1 MMTDLFWF
9 VAGFATRAMIGFVS
23 RVSFKWRSDR
33 AWRRYMKERA
43 RKEMTI
49 MRWRIKANGI
59 RWDVGTPEDQ
69 ADFGYDL
76 TKLPNSAETI
86 VSADDE
92 ADAIDQG
99 LNDISDSFGFLID
112 DTESIEVE
120 LLPQR
125 RRRTD

>member
-1 MMTDLFWF
+1 MSDLFWF
-9 VAGFATRAMIGFVS
+9 IAGFTTRAMIGFVS

-33 AWRRYMKERA
+33 AWRRYVKERE

-49 MRWRIKANGI
+49 MRWKVTAHGI
-59 RWDVGTPEDQ
+59 QWDVGDPDDYDPATYDPSVLPES
-69 ADFGYDL
+69 A
-76 TKLPNSAETI
+76 SAE

-92 ADAIDQG
+92 LEAVENALNELSDQY
-99 LNDISDSFGFLID
+99 GFLID
-112 DTESIEVE
+112 DTSKCEVE